1 MRAVKA
7 KKIRK
12 IAYGDLSMKAERL
25 YVGKQHIKGVAGK
38 PGTSVH
44 LWEIRNSPTEP
55 RRRYQDMK
63 TAVKKETFMAL
74 VGLSLAGMK
83 MMRIAM
89 RTRDRKRKARAA
101 RRIRERL
108 NLKKP

>member
-1 MRAVKA
+1 
-7 KKIRK
+7 
-12 IAYGDLSMKAERL
+12 
-25 YVGKQHIKGVAGK
+25 
-38 PGTSVH
+38 
-44 LWEIRNSPTEP
+44 
-55 RRRYQDMK
+55 MK